1 MDALYR
7 LLDGAG
13 SVGKGAPPWEV
24 GSAAELLKII
34 QEQPGSIGYIDAAD
48 LRPGVNV
55 VAR

>member
-7 LLDGAG
+7 LLGGAG

-24 GSAAELLKII
+24 GSTAELLKII